1 LDFNDI
7 IYSSCD
13 ADAAFTHR
21 LGFKHMLVLGKDVEL
36 RDIDRDK
43 NTNAAGCIAIG
54 SNKPRLEGAVK
65 SGAHA
70 IGITDYRI
78 DRKLMQTM
86 KEREVALLVSFAGI
100 KELGGNS
107 RQRAL
112 YMMAKLV
119 QKAVKMG
126 IEVHFASMARSK
138 LQMFS
143 TMQLIEM
150 AKLVGVDEAAA
161 KAGLSWELK

>member
-1 LDFNDI
+1 MDFNDV

-13 ADAAFTHR
+13 ADAGFAHR
-21 LGFKHMLVLGKDVEL
+21 LGFKHMFVLGKDIEL
-36 RDIDRDK
+36 RDVDRDK
-43 NTNAAGCIAIG
+43 NTNASGCIVIG
-54 SNKPRLEGAVK
+54 SNKQRLEAAVK
-65 SGAHA
+65 SGALA
-70 IGITDYRI
+70 IGITDHRI

-100 KELGGNS
+100 KELGGSS

-112 YMMAKLV
+112 YLMAKLV
-119 QKAVKMG
+119 QKATKMD
-126 IEVHFASMARSK
+126 IEVCFASMARSR

-150 AKLVGVDEAAA
+150 AKLLGVEEADA
-161 KAGLSWELK
+161 KAGLSMEMK